1 MGVARSKG
9 PRTANPIRMAFGYS
23 YSCAVDRRRITDL
36 AIEASMKAPRNSGTW
51 TNVPIA
57 RIEDLRDAVLGA
69 GLEVT
74 QMSSASISGDLV
86 FAKADDIIYSSGLLN
101 GQVALRGP
109 LSPKMLTVGVG
120 LRMGP
125 GTRHWLEETPTGSVG
140 VFHAGDE
147 HDAFYTPG
155 SLYATATLSLERLEQ
170 LAANEGLVLDRRA
183 LGGTGIHGHLLAP
196 AIVRNLRHAFD
207 LIHCGRFP
215 RGSAGARV
223 GETLLRS
230 IILHIGGEPTG
241 HNRRDGEEAH
251 ATIVRRAR
259 SYILDHL
266 SEPISLGDLAKAAI
280 TSRRTLFRA
289 FTDILDDTP
298 QTYIR
303 RLRLHRIRHDL
314 ASDEERACTIALIAN
329 QWGMSEL
336 GRMSGWYR
344 ELFGERPSDT
354 LLDARTTS
362 KASVPLAGMALNA

>member
-1 MGVARSKG
+1 M
-9 PRTANPIRMAFGYS
+9 N
-23 YSCAVDRRRITDL
+23 
-36 AIEASMKAPRNSGTW
+36 APRDSGTW

-74 QMSSASISGDLV
+74 QMSSTSISGGLV
-86 FAKADDIIYSSGLLN
+86 FAKVDDIIYSSGLLN

-109 LSPKMLTVGVG
+109 LSPKLLTVGVG
-120 LRMGP
+120 LRLGA
-125 GTRHWLEETPTGSVG
+125 GTRHWLEETATGSVG

-170 LAANEGLVLDRRA
+170 LAADEGLVLDRRA
-183 LGGTGIHGHLLAP
+183 LGSTGIHGQLLAP
-196 AIVRNLRHAFD
+196 VIVRNLRHAFD

-215 RGSAGARV
+215 RGPAGARL
-223 GETLLRS
+223 GHTLLRS
-230 IILHIGGEPTG
+230 IILHIGREPAG
-241 HNRRDGEEAH
+241 HNRRNGGQAH

-259 SYILDHL
+259 AYIVDHL
-266 SEPISLGDLAKAAI
+266 SEPISLGDLANAAL

-303 RLRLHRIRHDL
+303 RLRLHRIRQDL

-344 ELFGERPSDT
+344 ELFGERPSET
-354 LLDARTTS
+354 LSEARA
-362 KASVPLAGMALNA
+362 ASRATIHADEDGTKRIA

>member
-1 MGVARSKG
+1 M
-9 PRTANPIRMAFGYS
+9 N
-23 YSCAVDRRRITDL
+23 
-36 AIEASMKAPRNSGTW
+36 APRDSGTW

-86 FAKADDIIYSSGLLN
+86 FARVDDIIYSSGLLN

-109 LSPKMLTVGVG
+109 LSPKLLTVGVG
-120 LRMGP
+120 LRLGA
-125 GTRHWLEETPTGSVG
+125 GTRHWLEETPTGAVG

-147 HDAFYTPG
+147 HDALYTPG

-170 LAANEGLVLDRRA
+170 LAADEGLVLDRRA
-183 LGGTGIHGHLLAP
+183 LSGTGIHRHLLAP
-196 AIVRNLRHAFD
+196 AIVRNLRRAFD

-215 RGSAGARV
+215 PGAAGARV

-230 IILHIGGEPTG
+230 IIIHIGREPAG
-241 HNRRDGEEAH
+241 HYRCDAKEAH

-259 SYILDHL
+259 AYIVEHL
-266 SEPISLGDLAKAAI
+266 SEPIALGDIAKAAI

-298 QTYIR
+298 QTYVR

-314 ASDEERACTIALIAN
+314 ASDEERACTIALVAN

-354 LLDARTTS
+354 LSEARAAS
-362 KASVPLAGMALNA
+362 KANIPA